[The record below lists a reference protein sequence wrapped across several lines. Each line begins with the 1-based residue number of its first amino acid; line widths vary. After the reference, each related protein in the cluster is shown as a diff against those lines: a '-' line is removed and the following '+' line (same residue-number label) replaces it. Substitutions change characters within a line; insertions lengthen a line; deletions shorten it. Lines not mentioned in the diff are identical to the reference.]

1 MRVLATALTPV
12 LSNVRSSSEL
22 AGDWLLKSGIQDETG
37 GVARYYRSDLA
48 QNARVSTEITGYAVS
63 TLLYLYNRTEDPGY
77 LSSAER
83 AGKFLTQLAWS
94 PGLATFPFE
103 HSLRDAPKPL
113 AYFFDC
119 GIIIRGLVRLAQ
131 VTRNSEY
138 LDIAVKAGRSM
149 AEDFAVGERY
159 HPIIELP
166 SKSPVAYAPQWS
178 RSPGCYQLKSA
189 LGWHDLARA
198 TGSADFEALYES
210 AVTAAIKTK
219 DTFLPAET
227 PEATMD
233 RLHAYGYFL
242 EGMLPLAG
250 RSDCAA
256 ALAEGVERIS
266 NYLRSIRP
274 VFERSDVYAQLLRAR
289 LFANQLTAV
298 PVNVPAAEDEVARIS
313 EFQLADR
320 DERVGGGFCFGRKG
334 VNLLPYVNPVSTA
347 FCMQALEM
355 WNDFKSGKALDATTL
370 I

>member
-1 MRVLATALTPV
+1 LSPV
-12 LSNVRSSSEL
+12 LSNVRISSGL
-22 AGDWLLKSGIQDETG
+22 AGAWFVKSGIQDETG

-48 QNARVSTEITGYAVS
+48 QNARVSTEITGYTVS
-63 TLLYLYNRTEDPGY
+63 ALLYLYGRTGSAAY
-77 LSSAER
+77 LSAAER
-83 AGKFLTQLAWS
+83 AGKFLTQVAWS

-131 VTRNSEY
+131 VTRDSEY
-138 LDIAVKAGRSM
+138 LDVATKAGLSM
-149 AEDFAVGERY
+149 AVDFSAAEAY
-159 HPIIELP
+159 HPVLELP
-166 SKSPVAYAPQWS
+166 GKSPIAYAPQWS

-189 LGWHDLARA
+189 LAWHDLAAA
-198 TGSADFEALYES
+198 TGNTQFEAMYEA
-210 AVTAAIKTK
+210 AVAFALKTRNA
-219 DTFLPAET
+219 FLPAET

-233 RLHAYGYFL
+233 RLHAYSYFL

-256 ALAEGVERIS
+256 ALAEGVERVS

-289 LFANQLTAV
+289 LFANQIIGV
-298 PVNVPAAEDEVARIS
+298 PLNRRGAEDEVARIS
-313 EFQLADR
+313 GFQLTDEDR
-320 DERVGGGFCFGRKG
+320 RVAGGFSFGRQCG
-334 VNLLPYVNPVSTA
+334 SLLPYVNPVSTA

-355 WNDFKSGKALDATTL
+355 WNDFESGKALDATTL